1 MKPIGYAAFFF
12 TLLTY
17 CSWIESR
24 TLFKP
29 SYESTVYY
37 SEVAVLGRVNS
48 GYRCTTALKCQDGY
62 KHYGLDLQNYIFGK
76 SSRKS
81 VKIASTENLC
91 IDCEY
96 IFLFDKNKNSDE
108 LIYRMSSLQVIS
120 RDGGKVK
127 QVLFSIT
134 NEHLDNEMYDYQ
146 PITISDG
153 NGRSVDKILY
163 RYVPLDA
170 MKKYML
176 DIKAG
181 KVPGADR

>member
-1 MKPIGYAAFFF
+1 MKPIINSVVIFA
-12 TLLTY
+12 LLIY
-17 CSWIESR
+17 CTCVESR
-24 TLFKP
+24 TEFKP

-37 SEVAVLGRVNS
+37 SDIAVLGRVNA
-48 GYRCTTALKCQDGY
+48 GFRCTASLKCQDDL

-76 SSRKS
+76 SSRKT
-81 VKIASTENLC
+81 VKIASAENLC

-96 IFLFDKNKNSDE
+96 IFLFDKSKNSDE

-127 QVLFSIT
+127 QVLFSIA
-134 NEHLDNEMYDYQ
+134 NEYLENEMYRYQ

-153 NGRSVDKILY
+153 HGRSVNKVLY
-163 RYVPLDA
+163 RYVPLDG

-181 KVPGADR
+181 KVSGVDR